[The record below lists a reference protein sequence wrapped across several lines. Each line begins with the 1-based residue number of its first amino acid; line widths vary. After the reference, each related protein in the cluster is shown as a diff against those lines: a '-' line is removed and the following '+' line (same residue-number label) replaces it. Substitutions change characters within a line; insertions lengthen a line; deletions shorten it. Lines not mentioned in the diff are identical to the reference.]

1 MVRLLLATM
10 LFLGLA
16 AQAHA
21 QLFSSDAVFI
31 SEARIIEADRP
42 EFAEPDFDDS
52 GWTRTAVFEID
63 PQDRLLWMRA
73 YVDGGDLAPMSDEH
87 PLGLFVMALASRE
100 VYFNGERVG
109 ASGVPGATPE
119 EETPGALD
127 AVYFLPE
134 ELIRPGQNV
143 IAARLSSHHLPA
155 PVAYPTHG
163 VFVAPY
169 RSPTSTR
176 QQFYAPAIFSG
187 GAIALGAFYFLG
199 LFAANRRDAASLALG
214 VLALSVVAQ
223 LCAEAWRAFHLYAY
237 PVHMTRLFLILG
249 CAFAAGGALSAFAA
263 LTFAPH
269 RWRFVLLTGGLLATL
284 SLFAPGFDGKTG
296 FVILSFVLSALA
308 AAIIGIM
315 NRRPGARIAAL
326 GFIAIVG
333 AAIVDPWNFLDQN
346 YYLLIVVLIMAL
358 FALQI
363 RLLGAER
370 RAREEAAVTAVRLR
384 HELLKKQIQPHFL
397 MNTLT
402 TLAEW
407 IESEPATGARM
418 IDALSGEMRLLYDI
432 SEKTLIPLK
441 DELELCRRHL
451 TVMSLRTDARFTL
464 RVKTAPDSIQIPPA
478 IVLTL
483 IENAFTHNEYRDDA
497 EFKFAATV
505 DGANVAVAFR
515 APIRR
520 AVAASSPRDGAGL
533 AYVRARLTEAFG
545 DHWTLESNAAGD
557 VWKTGVSWRA
567 R

>member
-1 MVRLLLATM
+1 MIRILLATM
-10 LFLGLA
+10 LFLGVA
-16 AQAHA
+16 AQAQA
-21 QLFSSDAVFI
+21 QAFSSDAVFI
-31 SEARIIEADRP
+31 NEARIIEADRP

-52 GWTRTAVFEID
+52 GWTQTGVYEIN

-100 VYFNGERVG
+100 VYFNGELVG

-134 ELIRPGQNV
+134 KLIVPGDNV
-143 IAARLSSHHLPA
+143 IAVRISSHHLPVGVKSPFHGMIITAYQA
-155 PVAYPTHG
+155 PNAFPQQNYTPAL
-163 VFVAPY
+163 FV
-169 RSPTSTR
+169 
-176 QQFYAPAIFSG
+176 G
-187 GAIALGAFYFLG
+187 GAISLGAFYFLG

-214 VLALSVVAQ
+214 VLALAVVGQ
-223 LCAEAWRAFHLYAY
+223 LAAEAWRAFHLYPY

-269 RWRFVLLTGGLLATL
+269 RLRLVLLTGGLLATL
-284 SLFAPGFDGKTG
+284 SLFLPGFDAKTG

-308 AAIIGIM
+308 AAIVGIV
-315 NRRPGARIAAL
+315 NRRPGARFAAL
-326 GFIAIVG
+326 GFIAIIG
-333 AAIVDPWNFLDQN
+333 AAIIDPWNFLDQN

-370 RAREEAAVTAVRLR
+370 RAREEAALTAVRLR

-432 SEKTLIPLK
+432 SEKTLIPLE

-451 TVMSLRTDARFTL
+451 TVMSLRADAGFTL
-464 RVKTAPDSIQIPPA
+464 RVKAAPDSIQIPPA
-478 IVLTL
+478 IILTL
-483 IENAFTHNEYRDDA
+483 IENAFTHNEYRNDA
-497 EFKFAATV
+497 EFEFAATV
-505 DGANVAVAFR
+505 DGANVAVVFR

-520 AVAASSPRDGAGL
+520 AVAATRSREGAGL

-557 VWKTGVSWRA
+557 VWETEVSWRTQ
-567 R
+567 